1 MPKFVCDN
9 ENCERKD
16 EKETFASVSFRL
28 VDGELIPTTYPQ
40 CKICGKPMKYVKPEA
55 GPVGLNFNRFGS
67 LSDSDKKKW
76 IKKRNEKVKKEDEEK
91 KRYYQKKQLGFNLD

>member
-9 ENCERKD
+9 ENCERKG

-40 CKICGKPMKYVKPEA
+40 CKICGRPMKYVKPEE